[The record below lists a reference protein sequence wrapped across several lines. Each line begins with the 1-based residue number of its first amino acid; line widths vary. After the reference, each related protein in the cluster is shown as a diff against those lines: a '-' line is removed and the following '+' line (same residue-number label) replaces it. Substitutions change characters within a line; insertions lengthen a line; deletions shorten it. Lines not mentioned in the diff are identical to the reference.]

1 MTLYKDDMKYTIA
14 TMIVA
19 LMIPLF
25 LHGQVGINTDGATP
39 ENSAML
45 DIKSTSRG
53 LLIPRMTEV
62 QRILF
67 WDNTNKRLGLPI

>member
-1 MTLYKDDMKYTIA
+1 MTLYMDDMKYTIA

-45 DIKSTSRG
+45 DIN
-53 LLIPRMTEV
+53 P
-62 QRILF
+62 
-67 WDNTNKRLGLPI
+67 